1 MAEIEMK
8 SEFYDVVDEFI
19 NLANKWGE
27 KHSTTRISA
36 VMMFATSRYNAFNF
50 FTTDGAPENEEK
62 AIDYYCEQY
71 RLMLEDNFDRL
82 RNEFNNKK

>member
-1 MAEIEMK
+1 MAEIDME
-8 SEFYDVVDEFI
+8 SEFYDVADEFI
-19 NLANKWGE
+19 NLANKLRE

-50 FTTDGAPENEEK
+50 FMTDGAQENEEK

-71 RLMLEDNFDRL
+71 RLMLIDNFDRL
-82 RNEFNNKK
+82 RDEFNNK